1 MRYDTGNL
9 DLQALLSPCCRAGE
23 ALARLDERVLR
34 STIRDG
40 FLKRQDFHDAAASLW
55 VDGELV
61 HVEDLVLHDARMD
74 VRAPSH
80 ELTIAHSVLRARRQI
95 FDQPANWAL
104 GTAGLGRL
112 RGRAAHGGPAAE
124 STSVAG
130 FSEKSATFAPEGGDA
145 EGAQSE
151 ADEFQPGE
159 FEPVEFNAGE
169 DAVFAEI
176 DALIA
181 RSSAI
186 LEGVEAPATKKS
198 PTERDPLV
206 YDADWDEDERMA
218 EWLDALRDTYGLP
231 PVLRAALALDAWNSL
246 QVLQHIP
253 WLGRQLVAALLRQE
267 GPAGAHLAAINAGL
281 RAVPRERRHAR
292 DRPTRLLA
300 NLEAF
305 EIGAAQ
311 GLKTHDRLVLAKL
324 QLERR
329 LVKKRAN
336 SRLPKLVELVIA
348 RPVVSAG
355 IIARELGLTMQG
367 ALGLASELQ
376 LREITGRERYRAWS
390 IL

>member
-1 MRYDTGNL
+1 MRYEIGKL
-9 DLQALLSPCCRAGE
+9 DLSALLVPCCRAGE

-34 STIRDG
+34 STIRAG
-40 FLKRQDFHDAAASLW
+40 FLERQDFHDAAASLW

-74 VRAPSH
+74 VRTPTH

-95 FDQPANWAL
+95 FDQPPLWAL
-104 GTAGLGRL
+104 SAPGLARL
-112 RGRAAHGGPAAE
+112 RGRGQETAAAQLPAAPGH
-124 STSVAG
+124 A
-130 FSEKSATFAPEGGDA
+130 APLG
-145 EGAQSE
+145 
-151 ADEFQPGE
+151 
-159 FEPVEFNAGE
+159 AGE
-169 DAVFAEI
+169 PPDEAADAGEGMDFSEI

-186 LEGVEAPATKKS
+186 LEGVGPAPERKAA
-198 PTERDPLV
+198 PERDPLV
-206 YDADWDEDERMA
+206 YDADWDEEERLS
-218 EWLDALRDTYGLP
+218 EWRLVLQDTAGLP
-231 PVLRAALALDAWNSL
+231 AILRAALLLDAWNSL

-253 WLGRQLVAALLRQE
+253 WLGRQLVSAFLRQE
-267 GPAGAHLAAINAGL
+267 GPAASHLVAVNAGL

-292 DRPTRLLA
+292 DRLSRLMA
-300 NLEAF
+300 ILEAF
-305 EIGAAQ
+305 ENGATQ
-311 GLKTHDRLVLAKL
+311 GLKTHDRLVLARL

-336 SRLPKLVELVIA
+336 SRLPQLVDLVIA

-355 IIARELGLTMQG
+355 IIARELGVTIQG

-376 LREITGRERYRAWS
+376 LREITGRERFRAWS